1 MIRKMAKRPQPP
13 VFSLPTPPNKTQAD
27 SQESPEP
34 PKPPANCSLWQ
45 KVKYT
50 MDKEDF
56 FRQKS
61 KSAEIQI
68 KRLNREN
75 ASLKEQLQRK
85 TKAMD
90 AQDRR
95 LDTLGEALN
104 EAKQRAEQEA
114 RRRDESSTH
123 LGQKLQESQHESKRY
138 RTALAAAF
146 KLIDDLKD
154 KTTLAEL
161 LAQTDQQ
168 LSGGAP
174 KQELET
180 SAAASPEDSSDEYYI
195 RRPVTRKYRRGS
207 SATPRRP
214 SRVKREREGEW
225 SSEDSDE
232 RPLAKAR
239 KLDNRILRNIT
250 PDE

>member
-1 MIRKMAKRPQPP
+1 
-13 VFSLPTPPNKTQAD
+13 
-27 SQESPEP
+27 
-34 PKPPANCSLWQ
+34 
-45 KVKYT
+45 

-68 KRLNREN
+68 KRLNREVD
-75 ASLKEQLQRK
+75 SLKTQLQRK
-85 TKAMD
+85 TKTID
-90 AQDRR
+90 AQERR
-95 LDTLGEALN
+95 LDTLADALK
-104 EAKQRAEQEA
+104 EAEQ
-114 RRRDESSTH
+114 RTESSKH
-123 LGQKLQESQHESKRY
+123 LNQKLQNSQHESKRY

-154 KTTLAEL
+154 KTTIAEL

-168 LSGGAP
+168 LLGGAP
-174 KQELET
+174 KQEPDT
-180 SAAASPEDSSDEYYI
+180 TAAASPEDSSDEYYI
-195 RRPVTRKYRRGS
+195 RKPVTRKYPEGGI
-207 SATPRRP
+207 ATPRRP
-214 SRVKREREGEW
+214 VKREREGDW

-239 KLDNRILRNIT
+239 KLDDRILRNIT

>member
-1 MIRKMAKRPQPP
+1 MRRKIAKRPNPP
-13 VFSLPTPPNKTQAD
+13 VSYLPTPPNKTQAD
-27 SQESPEP
+27 SQEPLEP

-68 KRLNREN
+68 KRLNREVD
-75 ASLKEQLQRK
+75 SLKNQLRRQDE
-85 TKAMD
+85 TMD
-90 AQDRR
+90 AEEHRIY
-95 LDTLGEALN
+95 TLTEALK
-104 EAKQRAEQEA
+104 EAEQRAEQEA
-114 RRRDESSTH
+114 RRRDESSKH
-123 LGQKLQESQHESKRY
+123 LNQKLQGSQRESKRY

-168 LSGGAP
+168 LLNGAP
-174 KQELET
+174 KQEPET
-180 SAAASPEDSSDEYYI
+180 SAAASPEDSSDEDYI
-195 RRPVTRKYRRGS
+195 RRPVRRKYPQRGM
-207 SATPRRP
+207 ATPRRP
-214 SRVKREREGEW
+214 VKREREGEW

-239 KLDNRILRNIT
+239 KLGNRILRNIT

>member
-1 MIRKMAKRPQPP
+1 
-13 VFSLPTPPNKTQAD
+13 
-27 SQESPEP
+27 
-34 PKPPANCSLWQ
+34 
-45 KVKYT
+45 

-68 KRLNREN
+68 KQLNREVD
-75 ASLKEQLQRK
+75 SLKNQLQRK

-95 LDTLGEALN
+95 LATLTDALKEA
-104 EAKQRAEQEA
+104 EQRAEQEA
-114 RRRDESSTH
+114 RRRDESSKH
-123 LGQKLQESQHESKRY
+123 LNQKLQNSQHESKRY

-168 LSGGAP
+168 LLGGAP
-174 KQELET
+174 KQEPDT

-195 RRPVTRKYRRGS
+195 RRPVTWKYPQGGI
-207 SATPRRP
+207 AMPRRP
-214 SRVKREREGEW
+214 VKREREGDW

-250 PDE
+250 PYE

>member
-1 MIRKMAKRPQPP
+1 MRRKIVKGPQTLLP
-13 VFSLPTPPNKTQAD
+13 SLTTPPNKTQAD
-27 SQESPEP
+27 SQEPPEP
-34 PKPPANCSLWQ
+34 LKPPANCPLWQ

-68 KRLNREN
+68 KRLNREVD
-75 ASLKEQLQRK
+75 SLKNQLQRQGK
-85 TKAMD
+85 TIDEQDGRLYSLTD
-90 AQDRR
+90 A
-95 LDTLGEALN
+95 LKEA
-104 EAKQRAEQEA
+104 EQRVEQEA
-114 RRRDESSTH
+114 RRRDESSKH
-123 LGQKLQESQHESKRY
+123 LNQKLQNSQHESKRY

-168 LSGGAP
+168 LLNGAP
-174 KQELET
+174 KQEPDT
-180 SAAASPEDSSDEYYI
+180 SAAASPEDSNDEYYI
-195 RRPVTRKYRRGS
+195 RRPVTRKYPQRGI
-207 SATPRRP
+207 ATPRRP
-214 SRVKREREGEW
+214 VKREREGEW

-232 RPLAKAR
+232 RPLGKAR
-239 KLDNRILRNIT
+239 KLGNRILRDFT
-250 PDE
+250 PYE

>member
-1 MIRKMAKRPQPP
+1 
-13 VFSLPTPPNKTQAD
+13 
-27 SQESPEP
+27 
-34 PKPPANCSLWQ
+34 
-45 KVKYT
+45 

-123 LGQKLQESQHESKRY
+123 LGQKLQESQHESKRDESSTHLGQKLQESQHESKRY

-174 KQELET
+174 KQEPET
-180 SAAASPEDSSDEYYI
+180 SAAASPEDNSDECYI

-214 SRVKREREGEW
+214 SRVKRQREGEW

-239 KLDNRILRNIT
+239 KLRILRNIT
-250 PDE
+250 PHE